1 MDIAICKA
9 MHPGIKFFTHLGQP
23 RSIPE
28 LAAETGIGIY
38 TLYQRW
44 HRGDRDARLVRP
56 LDNRG
61 KNLKTMAAA

>member
-1 MDIAICKA
+1 MDAILQKA
-9 MHPGIKFFTHLGQP
+9 MHPGLKFFAHLGQQ
-23 RSIPE
+23 RTIPE

-61 KNLKTMAAA
+61 KNLRGDA